1 MSNSNEVEIKPLEA
15 AFLISFTLRTPT
27 DGLNGKMTMTKEIF
41 NAENQ
46 SGLITDFK
54 SVYENYSEIKRLI
67 RTKGLEIIKAA
78 LVQNEGK
85 ISFREIYDENECGE
99 ILSVIYDGGNHPEYN
114 ANPFSTVNGLY
125 LKNDNIVI
133 DCEDCDEYY
142 IDSVG
147 VEDISSIAN
156 YLVENSYIN

>member
-1 MSNSNEVEIKPLEA
+1 
-15 AFLISFTLRTPT
+15 
-27 DGLNGKMTMTKEIF
+27 MTMEKNVHNVNESMVL
-41 NAENQ
+41 NLP
-46 SGLITDFK
+46 SGLLWAKCDVDTGIKKTFETL
-54 SVYENYSEIKRLI
+54 YERYSEMKRLV
-67 RTKGLEIIKAA
+67 RANGLELIKTA
-78 LVQNEGK
+78 LVQNKGE

-114 ANPFSTVNGLY
+114 ANPFSTVNRLY

-156 YLVENSYIN
+156 YLVENNYIH

>member
-1 MSNSNEVEIKPLEA
+1 
-15 AFLISFTLRTPT
+15 
-27 DGLNGKMTMTKEIF
+27 MTKEIF

-114 ANPFSTVNGLY
+114 ANPFSIVNGLY

-156 YLVENSYIN
+156 YLVENSYIK

>member
-1 MSNSNEVEIKPLEA
+1 
-15 AFLISFTLRTPT
+15 
-27 DGLNGKMTMTKEIF
+27 MTMAKEIF

-156 YLVENSYIN
+156 YLVENNYIH